1 MTNLFYTYDR
11 FYIINLEFNNKEVY
25 ILKKEKQLDDN
36 ILEIVLGSILISLNS
51 FSSGMMIEKIFV
63 LAGFIILIVGI
74 IRSIIKYKEKK
85 GLFIFLIINCYIR
98 W

>member
-1 MTNLFYTYDR
+1 M
-11 FYIINLEFNNKEVY
+11 
-25 ILKKEKQLDDN
+25 KKEKQLDDN

-63 LAGFIILIVGI
+63 LAGFVILIVGI

-85 GLFIFLIINCYIR
+85 GLFIFLIIMGIIAVAVFLGLLYKLIF
-98 W
+98 

>member
-1 MTNLFYTYDR
+1 M
-11 FYIINLEFNNKEVY
+11 
-25 ILKKEKQLDDN
+25 KKEKQLDDN

-85 GLFIFLIINCYIR
+85 GLFIFLIIMGIIAVAVFLGLLYKLIF
-98 W
+98 